1 MCRFSSSQGPG
12 VLRGRPLKLTQQ
24 GVRSGREPLLRES
37 EERLGPILS
46 HVDEPLGRVGVVLRF
61 LTDSS
66 AFAYT

>member
-12 VLRGRPLKLTQQ
+12 VLRGPAFETHSAGSPLWARTIA
-24 GVRSGREPLLRES
+24 ES

-46 HVDEPLGRVGVVLRF
+46 RVDEPLGRVGVVLRF